1 MVLHF
6 IIIIKKVSIWWKSPF
21 LYGHCNYI
29 VKKPWFNQKMAKPRP
44 KTCHNQILQLFSIFR
59 FFLWFRYTN
68 AIDWNTSFAS
78 PVTLSM
84 FFTMG
89 VWLRFPCIQTR
100 CQHESFEKF
109 NFSFSSTLIKII
121 MCLSCKRVV
130 VASVYQRSFNLIH
143 YFFQNRSLTLNMS
156 EIGTP
161 PLYFPEWLCST
172 SKFMVS
178 RVFDSGNSQ
187 FFIFLDPDQ
196 LRTMVN

>member
-1 MVLHF
+1 
-6 IIIIKKVSIWWKSPF
+6 
-21 LYGHCNYI
+21 
-29 VKKPWFNQKMAKPRP
+29 MAKPHP
-44 KTCHNQILQLFSIFR
+44 KTCHTQISQLFSIFR

-68 AIDWNTSFAS
+68 AIGWNTSFAS

-89 VWLRFPCIQTR
+89 VWLRYHASQRGCK
-100 CQHESFEKF
+100 HETFKKF

-161 PLYFPEWLCST
+161 PLRPNKIWKNADF
-172 SKFMVS
+172 
-178 RVFDSGNSQ
+178 RH
-187 FFIFLDPDQ
+187 IFLAWALP
-196 LRTMVN
+196 LAIAISGFSKHSNASVRRRH